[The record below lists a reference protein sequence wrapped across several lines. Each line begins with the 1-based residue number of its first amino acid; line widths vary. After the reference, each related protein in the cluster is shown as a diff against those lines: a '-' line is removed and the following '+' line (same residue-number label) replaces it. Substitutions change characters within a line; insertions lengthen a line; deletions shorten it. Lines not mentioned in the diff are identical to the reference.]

1 MVGRTRGKLPTG
13 DAAAVGWR
21 ASSLMKTIVTAYG
34 SYATGTELADAVTS
48 YGLALARIRTVD
60 VVDIPFVAAGGGIE
74 RVQLRVGW
82 LSDMST
88 ITVDGCADELLE
100 DDTLLTLIE
109 ETAAL
114 GGRGVVFTEE
124 DIEGL
129 RSAPSDW
136 DDVT

>member
-13 DAAAVGWR
+13 SATADGWR

-34 SYATGTELADAVTS
+34 SYSTGTELADAVTG

-60 VVDIPFVAAGGGIE
+60 VVEIPFVAASGCIE

-88 ITVDGCADELLE
+88 VTIDERADELLE

-114 GGRGVVFTEE
+114 DGRGVVFTEE

-129 RSAPSDW
+129 RSAPSTW
-136 DDVT
+136 DDII